1 MISLQDAGTQILG
14 GNPGKFYILLGE
26 EFGVKTKYIEAM
38 TATYGEC
45 VEATSVTEIL
55 SMFKTRHLVPLKPK
69 LYVVRY
75 DEAFV
80 SSLNDAVAKQ
90 VKSAKIEGTV
100 VCIYESTKHAAKLEK
115 HLGDYTVVID
125 KVSPQFIRKYLH
137 SDFPS
142 LPDRL
147 INIAVSIAANY
158 GHARRICAS
167 MDNADVESIFK
178 LTDAEISRLFGYI
191 DTATE
196 QEIKRGVASRNFNYL
211 ITLVDKF
218 DGEVDSLLYAILS
231 TMLELDANMDN
242 PRRQSDLREFTK
254 RWTRE
259 DVYYM
264 FVQTYEVLKKL
275 RSISVSDPRNLLVYL
290 LGLLQFDAI
299 PSLEVM
305 S

>member
-26 EFGVKTKYIEAM
+26 EFGVKCKYIEAM
-38 TATYGEC
+38 TTVYGSR
-45 VEATSVTEIL
+45 VEATSVNEVL
-55 SMFKTRHLVPLKPK
+55 SLFKTRHIVPLQPK

-75 DEAFV
+75 DESFV
-80 SSLNDAVAKQ
+80 SGLSDAVAKQ
-90 VKSAKIEGTV
+90 VKSAKIVGTV
-100 VCIYESTKHAAKLEK
+100 VCIYENAKHTAKLDK
-115 HLGDYTVVID
+115 YLGDYTVMID

-137 SDFPS
+137 SDFPH

-158 GHARRICAS
+158 GHAQRICAS
-167 MDNADVESIFK
+167 MANADTQDIFK
-178 LTDAEISRLFGYI
+178 LTDIEISRLFGYM

-196 QEIKRGVASRNFNYL
+196 QEIKRGVAGRNFNYL
-211 ITLVDKF
+211 AALVDKF
-218 DGEVDSLLYAILS
+218 DGPVDSLLYAILS
-231 TMLELDANMDN
+231 TMLELDANMDS
-242 PRRQSDLREFTK
+242 PRRQSDLREYTK

-264 FVQTYEVLKKL
+264 FVQTYEVLKQL
-275 RSISVSDPRNLLVYL
+275 RSSSVGDPKNLLIYL
-290 LGLLQFDAI
+290 LGLLQFQSI
-299 PSLEVM
+299 PSLEAM